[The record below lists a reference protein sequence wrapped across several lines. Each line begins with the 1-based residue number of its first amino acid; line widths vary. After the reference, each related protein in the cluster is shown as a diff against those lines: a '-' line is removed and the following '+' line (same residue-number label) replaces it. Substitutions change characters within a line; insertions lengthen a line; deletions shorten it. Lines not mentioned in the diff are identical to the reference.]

1 MNEHPPT
8 ILHVEDERPIRRFVR
23 PALEGIGCRV
33 LEAVS
38 RAEGLTLAASH
49 TPDAVVL
56 DLGLPDGDG
65 KLLIKEI
72 REWSAMPIIVV
83 TARDQEAEKIE
94 ALDLGADDYL
104 TKPFS
109 VPELLARVR
118 VALRHAARVRGNQS
132 PEPVV
137 SVAELTIDLSR
148 RRVRLNDTDLD
159 LTPIEYKLLAELAK
173 QLGRVLTHRTLLEAV
188 WGPGITSRA
197 SEPHLVRVHMA
208 NLRKKLEADPTRPR
222 YLLTEPGVGYRL
234 ADE

>member
-1 MNEHPPT
+1 MTQHQPT

-33 LEAVS
+33 LEAGT
-38 RAEGLTLAASH
+38 RAEGRTLAASYS
-49 TPDAVVL
+49 PDALVL

-65 KLLIKEI
+65 KELIREI

-83 TARDQEAEKIE
+83 TARDEEAEKVA

-118 VALRHAARVRGNQS
+118 VALRHATRIRDAGGA
-132 PEPVV
+132 PEPVY
-137 SVAELTIDLSR
+137 SIADLSIDLGR
-148 RRVRLNDTDLD
+148 RRVKLAGTELD
-159 LTPIEYKLLAELAK
+159 VTPLEFKLLAELAK
-173 QLGRVLTHRTLLEAV
+173 QPGRVLTHKALLLAV
-188 WGPGITSRA
+188 WGPARA
-197 SEPHLVRVHMA
+197 KEPHLVRVHMA
-208 NLRKKLEADPTRPR
+208 NLRKKVEADPARPR
-222 YLLTEPGVGYRL
+222 YLLTELGVGYRL

>member
-1 MNEHPPT
+1 MAQPQPT

-33 LEAVS
+33 LEAGS
-38 RAEGLTLAASH
+38 RAEGRTLAASY

-65 KLLIKEI
+65 KDLIREI

-83 TARDQEAEKIE
+83 TARDEEREKVA

-118 VALRHAARVRGNQS
+118 VALRHAARVREGAGAA
-132 PEPVV
+132 EPVFAV
-137 SVAELTIDLSR
+137 GELSIDLAR
-148 RRVRLNDTDLD
+148 RRVKLAGADVE
-159 LTPIEYKLLAELAK
+159 LTPLEFKLLAELAK
-173 QLGRVLTHRTLLEAV
+173 QPGRVMTHRTLLLAV
-188 WGPGITSRA
+188 WGPGRSN
-197 SEPHLVRVHMA
+197 EPHLVRVHMA
-208 NLRKKLEADPTRPR
+208 NLRKKVEADPARPR
-222 YLLTEPGVGYRL
+222 YLLTEMGVGYRL